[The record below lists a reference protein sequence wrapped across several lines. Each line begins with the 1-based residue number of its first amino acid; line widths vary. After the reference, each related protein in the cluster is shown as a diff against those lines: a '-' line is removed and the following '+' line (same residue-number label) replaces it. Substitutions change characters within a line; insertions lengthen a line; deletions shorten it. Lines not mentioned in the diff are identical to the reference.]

1 MIKFTINGR
10 THEVSEGTRILEA
23 ASSVG
28 IQIPTLCHDPRLNP
42 SGVCRLCL
50 VEIEGSSKPV
60 PACRTEITSDM
71 HIETHSAH
79 IEKYRTDLLK
89 MLHARYPQEVVE
101 AFPEKELHRLF
112 QHYVPRFEEPVTV
125 KSSWKDTTHPY
136 IRIDMSL
143 CVDCHRCERICS
155 EVQGQFVWNPIQRGF
170 ATTMTPEGRPT
181 LLESGCVSC
190 GACADTCPS
199 GALIDKNVFML
210 GEPTSWTKTTCPYC
224 GVGCEMMVGTRDQ
237 KIVTVK
243 PSMDG
248 PVNKGHLCV
257 KGRYSHG
264 FVGSGDRITEPMIRR
279 DGAWQKVSWDEAYA
293 FTASELKR
301 ISANYGASSVGVI
314 GSARATNE
322 DNYLTQKFTR
332 VVLQTNN
339 VDSCARVCHAPSAKA
354 LGNILGTGAATN
366 AFDDIERATT
376 IFICG
381 ANATENHPIV
391 GARIKQAALRG
402 AHLIVMDPRV
412 IELAEYAD
420 IHLAVRPG
428 ANVALLNAMACTVIE
443 EGLTDDEFILAHV
456 SGYEKLREFLKDFT
470 PEKIADQCGVDAATI
485 RQAARLYATA
495 KPAMCMHGLGMTEHT
510 QGTDSV
516 SGLINLALITGNM
529 GKPGTGVNPLRGQ
542 NNVQGSAHMGC
553 EPTHLT
559 GYGTVDEGRTL
570 FEATWKVS
578 LPTDKGLN
586 LMHMLDA
593 AEKNQFKAMWIVG
606 YDVYMTN
613 PDTDFSRRAFE
624 NMELVVIQDMFMN
637 ETARLFGTVFLPC
650 TSSFEKDGTFMN
662 GERRVQRVRKA
673 IEPCGQSK
681 PDWLIICELAH
692 AMGVREGF
700 EFESAEDVW
709 NEIRRVWKAGYGITY
724 PKLEKGGI
732 QWPCPT
738 EDHPGTDILHRTTF
752 PVGARAEVQML
763 PFSAPHYDARYPWTL
778 ITGRSLFHFN
788 SGTMTGRSKNAQI
801 KRPDYV
807 EIAPTDAAQLGVQT
821 GDTLRIT
828 SENGQAFV
836 PAIVTDHVKHREVY
850 ATFQEPENLL
860 NAVIGMERDDKTATP
875 NYKVTQVRIEK
886 V

>member
-1 MIKFTINGR
+1 M
-10 THEVSEGTRILEA
+10 
-23 ASSVG
+23 
-28 IQIPTLCHDPRLNP
+28 
-42 SGVCRLCL
+42 
-50 VEIEGSSKPV
+50 
-60 PACRTEITSDM
+60 
-71 HIETHSAH
+71 
-79 IEKYRTDLLK
+79 
-89 MLHARYPQEVVE
+89 
-101 AFPEKELHRLF
+101 
-112 QHYVPRFEEPVTV
+112 
-125 KSSWKDTTHPY
+125 
-136 IRIDMSL
+136 
-143 CVDCHRCERICS
+143 
-155 EVQGQFVWNPIQRGF
+155 
-170 ATTMTPEGRPT
+170 
-181 LLESGCVSC
+181 
-190 GACADTCPS
+190 
-199 GALIDKNVFML
+199 
-210 GEPTSWTKTTCPYC
+210 
-224 GVGCEMMVGTRDQ
+224 
-237 KIVTVK
+237 
-243 PSMDG
+243 
-248 PVNKGHLCV
+248 
-257 KGRYSHG
+257 
-264 FVGSGDRITEPMIRR
+264 
-279 DGAWQKVSWDEAYA
+279 
-293 FTASELKR
+293 
-301 ISANYGASSVGVI
+301 
-314 GSARATNE
+314 
-322 DNYLTQKFTR
+322 
-332 VVLQTNN
+332 
-339 VDSCARVCHAPSAKA
+339 
-354 LGNILGTGAATN
+354 GNILGTGAATN

-673 IEPCGQSK
+673 IEPYGQSK

-738 EDHPGTDILHRTTF
+738 E
-752 PVGARAEVQML
+752 
-763 PFSAPHYDARYPWTL
+763 
-778 ITGRSLFHFN
+778 
-788 SGTMTGRSKNAQI
+788 
-801 KRPDYV
+801 
-807 EIAPTDAAQLGVQT
+807 
-821 GDTLRIT
+821 
-828 SENGQAFV
+828 
-836 PAIVTDHVKHREVY
+836 
-850 ATFQEPENLL
+850 
-860 NAVIGMERDDKTATP
+860 
-875 NYKVTQVRIEK
+875 
-886 V
+886 